1 MSWLI
6 GLQVVHARGCAYI
19 VMVHRSDAVRALH
32 SLRDLR
38 LNGNTCKVSVCLSVC
53 QTSSKLDS
61 EVCFFITACLGT
73 RAGCEGGSVQK
84 LLGTGAGCVFCSLGT
99 HSQSERPE

>member
-53 QTSSKLDS
+53 LSD
-61 EVCFFITACLGT
+61 V
-73 RAGCEGGSVQK
+73 
-84 LLGTGAGCVFCSLGT
+84 
-99 HSQSERPE
+99 